1 MSPSNQPIVSAY
13 IPTLIR
19 KSRRLTPEEMPVID
33 RPDASIKINMNTL
46 EKVSTEQIQNE
57 AEAFLKIAE
66 FSPLA
71 TPAPGYVNE
80 KLFDPR
86 DLVRPEQELQ
96 ETMRFSSVGY
106 QKRSHLWVFIILM
119 VILLSTWVAS
129 VSWRVGLDVFRTD
142 PIKATKTAFSGQV
155 TPLKLAK
162 KKAHLA
168 QGPIIE
174 EDTGERLASVG
185 SLAVYKRYWVV
196 KGDVINGTRKV
207 LSGIILELELNIASD
222 PPRRETH
229 KQTCCGALSS
239 GLTPEEESAQLNAFI
254 KEKRG
259 GGMLSHEVSDR
270 ISPEG
275 KAPFTWVVP
284 IPKGVSKTIT
294 PQVAVKITFYD

>member
-19 KSRRLTPEEMPVID
+19 KSRRLTPQEMPVID

-46 EKVSTEQIQNE
+46 EKVSTEQIQHE
-57 AEAFLKIAE
+57 AEALQKIAE

-86 DLVRPEQELQ
+86 DFVRPEQELQ

-106 QKRSHLWVFIILM
+106 QKRSHLWVLFILVIIL
-119 VILLSTWVAS
+119 LGTWVAS
-129 VSWRVGLDVFRTD
+129 VSWRVGLDAFQAD
-142 PIKATKTAFSGQV
+142 PIKATQTAFSGQV
-155 TPLKLAK
+155 TPLKSSKEATRV
-162 KKAHLA
+162 A
-168 QGPIIE
+168 QNPIIE
-174 EDTGERLASVG
+174 EDSGELLASVEPPI
-185 SLAVYKRYWVV
+185 VHKRYWVI
-196 KGDVINGTRKV
+196 KGEVVNGTRKP
-207 LSGIILELELNIASD
+207 LSGIILELELNIASE
-222 PPRRETH
+222 PPRRETY
-229 KQTCCGALSS
+229 KRTCCGALSGDLS
-239 GLTPEEESAQLNAFI
+239 PEEETAQLNAFI

-259 GGMLSHEVSDR
+259 EGMLSHEVSDR

-275 KAPFTWVVP
+275 EAPFTWVVP
-284 IPKGVSKTIT
+284 IPKGVAKTIT